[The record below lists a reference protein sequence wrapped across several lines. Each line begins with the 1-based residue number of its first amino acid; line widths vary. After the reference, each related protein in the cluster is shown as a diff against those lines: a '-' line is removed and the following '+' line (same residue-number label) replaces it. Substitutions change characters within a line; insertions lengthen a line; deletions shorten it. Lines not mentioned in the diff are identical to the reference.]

1 MKPHK
6 ISIKRKKSFNLNY
19 QKNKFVLFI
28 NDDKNFDNELPLDIH
43 IADFIKKFTS
53 KKVFKNIALNKSITL
68 DNPIT
73 LEPDHILIIKIKNRI
88 EDKELCDFGKMISK
102 FKGEDNIS
110 IIWSINNPVNSTA
123 RIIQL
128 RSYVFDRLKSKKNPR
143 KRSTQ
148 SIFFVDEK
156 KFSWSEPSIKRIK
169 KSTVNKDT
177 PKLCRYLIE
186 I

>member
-1 MKPHK
+1 M
-6 ISIKRKKSFNLNY
+6 
-19 QKNKFVLFI
+19 LFI
-28 NDDKNFDNELPLDIH
+28 NDDKNFDNELPLDAH
-43 IADFIKKFTS
+43 IADFLKKFTS
-53 KKVFKNIALNKSITL
+53 KKVFKNIASNKSITL

-110 IIWSINNPVNSTA
+110 IIWSINKPINSTA

-128 RSYVFDRLKSKKNPR
+128 RSYVFDRLKSKKDPR

-148 SIFFVDEK
+148 TIF
-156 KFSWSEPSIKRIK
+156 
-169 KSTVNKDT
+169 
-177 PKLCRYLIE
+177 L
-186 I
+186 

>member
-28 NDDKNFDNELPLDIH
+28 NDDKNFDNELPLDTH
-43 IADFIKKFTS
+43 IADFLKKFTS
-53 KKVFKNIALNKSITL
+53 KKVFKNIASNKSITL

-102 FKGEDNIS
+102 FKGEDSIS
-110 IIWSINNPVNSTA
+110 IIWSINPVHSTA

-128 RSYVFDRLKSKKNPR
+128 RSYVSIGYNLRKTQEKALRL
-143 KRSTQ
+143 
-148 SIFFVDEK
+148 FF
-156 KFSWSEPSIKRIK
+156 
-169 KSTVNKDT
+169 
-177 PKLCRYLIE
+177 L
-186 I
+186 